1 MIYPDEIIRSNRK
14 TLSISIDSFGRLI
27 VRAPKRYG
35 QERIF
40 AFIQEKED
48 WILRKKSEIEGA
60 GIRLPGES
68 LHGYE
73 LLILGEKYTLFLA
86 ETNRV
91 KIDGAE
97 KRVYLPVKNPQERLV
112 KWLKE
117 HAKRILTEVTE
128 TTAQKMGARYQKITI
143 SSARSRWGC
152 CTQENELRYTYRLLF
167 APKEVLEY
175 VVIHE
180 LAHTIH
186 KNHSPAFWR
195 EVERYVPDWKHKR
208 KWLHAHRAL
217 MELF

>member
-1 MIYPDEIIRSNRK
+1 MIYPDEIIRSHRK

-40 AFIQEKED
+40 AFIQEKET
-48 WILRKKSEIEGA
+48 WILRKKAEIAGA

-73 LLILGEKYTLFLA
+73 LLLLGEKYTLVLA

-97 KRVYLPVKNPQERLV
+97 KRVYLPVKNSQERLV

-117 HAKRILTEVTE
+117 NAKRILTDLTEVTAAK
-128 TTAQKMGARYQKITI
+128 TVASYQKVTI

-152 CTQENELRYTYRLLF
+152 CTQDNDIRYSYRLLF
-167 APKEVLEY
+167 APKEVVEY
-175 VVIHE
+175 VVAHE

-186 KNHSPAFWR
+186 KNHSTAFWR
-195 EVERYVPDWKHKR
+195 EVEKHVPDWKVKR
-208 KWLHAHRAL
+208 KWLHTHRAL